1 MGAKNGRKKWAQELF
16 NAESFERGNPIRPF
30 KWHFMFEFHTLNSER
45 SGISSLIMVKPR
57 WDLPFYHGSLKTNKS
72 IRGLSMKTMKDE

>member
-1 MGAKNGRKKWAQELF
+1 MGAKNGRKSYSMLNHLSGEIQFALS
-16 NAESFERGNPIRPF
+16 NGI
-30 KWHFMFEFHTLNSER
+30 FMFEFHTLNSER